1 MTTLGLTTLTRDE
14 LWKRLSEAGLVSG
27 DLPVAAESQSP
38 WPVRAMLGIAG
49 WVGALFLLGFAG
61 VAFAMLFRSAEAAL
75 PAGAICC
82 LAAYGIFRATPRNDF
97 FAQFGFA
104 VSLAGQG
111 LLMVGLAHLAG
122 DRPDSVTFL
131 LMAAVEAA
139 LALAIPNYIHRVF
152 TTVAANFCLFI
163 AAAITGVPALATVV
177 AAIGVAVIWL
187 NQIRMAER
195 PSLWQPLG
203 YGFAIALLHLDGSLM
218 IGPEFWTML
227 LPRDA
232 PAPHFV
238 LWAGPVVAGLVFV
251 YVVWQLRERAGVEP
265 DSPGGIV
272 TVAAAIVVALCGLAA
287 PGISA
292 AILVLALGFANG
304 SRVLM
309 GLGLL
314 SFGGYLSHFYYQ
326 LSSTLLVKSMV
337 LAATGTALLG
347 LRWII
352 ERFPRAEES
361 TNA

>member
-1 MTTLGLTTLTRDE
+1 
-14 LWKRLSEAGLVSG
+14 
-27 DLPVAAESQSP
+27 
-38 WPVRAMLGIAG
+38 
-49 WVGALFLLGFAG
+49 
-61 VAFAMLFRSAEAAL
+61 
-75 PAGAICC
+75 
-82 LAAYGIFRATPRNDF
+82 
-97 FAQFGFA
+97 
-104 VSLAGQG
+104 
-111 LLMVGLAHLAG
+111 
-122 DRPDSVTFL
+122 
-131 LMAAVEAA
+131 
-139 LALAIPNYIHRVF
+139 
-152 TTVAANFCLFI
+152 
-163 AAAITGVPALATVV
+163 
-177 AAIGVAVIWL
+177 
-187 NQIRMAER
+187 
-195 PSLWQPLG
+195 
-203 YGFAIALLHLDGSLM
+203 
-218 IGPEFWTML
+218 
-227 LPRDA
+227 
-232 PAPHFV
+232 
-238 LWAGPVVAGLVFV
+238 
-251 YVVWQLRERAGVEP
+251 VEP